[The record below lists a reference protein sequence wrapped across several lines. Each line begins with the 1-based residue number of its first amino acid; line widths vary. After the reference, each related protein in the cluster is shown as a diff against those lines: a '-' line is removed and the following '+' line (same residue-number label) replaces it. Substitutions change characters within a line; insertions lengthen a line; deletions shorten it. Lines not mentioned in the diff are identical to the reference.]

1 MLLGVPALFLLVHL
15 ISSKGG
21 DGGPVGEQDSWTGE
35 EVEKVVDNH
44 VKAEEE
50 EEEGTGRTDGGSA
63 DDGEGSDK
71 GEDDGEEEEE
81 EVHGGDDGSEHEE
94 QEGDGDSEVIE
105 MRVSSKSSTLGER
118 RPGGGGGAPFAS
130 LGPKRTT
137 AGRPR
142 SPRRKCDSLKKIVD
156 DKLVDHLWF

>member
-1 MLLGVPALFLLVHL
+1 MPALFLLVHL

-21 DGGPVGEQDSWTGE
+21 EGGPVGEQDSWTGE
-35 EVEKVVDNH
+35 EVEKVVDNY
-44 VKAEEE
+44 VNAEEEEEE
-50 EEEGTGRTDGGSA
+50 EEEGTGRTDRGSA

-118 RPGGGGGAPFAS
+118 RPG
-130 LGPKRTT
+130 
-137 AGRPR
+137 
-142 SPRRKCDSLKKIVD
+142 
-156 DKLVDHLWF
+156 

>member
-44 VKAEEE
+44 VNAEEE

-105 MRVSSKSSTLGER
+105 MRVNSKSDE
-118 RPGGGGGAPFAS
+118 
-130 LGPKRTT
+130 
-137 AGRPR
+137 
-142 SPRRKCDSLKKIVD
+142 
-156 DKLVDHLWF
+156 HLR

>member
-44 VKAEEE
+44 VNAEEE

-63 DDGEGSDK
+63 DDGEGSEK
-71 GEDDGEEEEE
+71 GEDDGE
-81 EVHGGDDGSEHEE
+81 V
-94 QEGDGDSEVIE
+94 
-105 MRVSSKSSTLGER
+105 K
-118 RPGGGGGAPFAS
+118 
-130 LGPKRTT
+130 
-137 AGRPR
+137 PR
-142 SPRRKCDSLKKIVD
+142 SNPLSRESALSSLSSD
-156 DKLVDHLWF
+156 